1 MRDRAGF
8 HVGEGR
14 NVDYFRLTAWLITE
28 KNKPTENK
36 SVQDYEEKKEKA
48 ADRAAA
54 VVKAGRDIGQCP
66 PVVDPKRK
74 ANAELDFRFFCDTY
88 LPMTFN
94 LPWSADHL
102 KIIGKIET
110 AVLEGGLSAMATPRG
125 FGKSCLAETACLWAV
140 LHGHRNFVCL
150 IGSDEGHARSM
161 LDSIKME
168 LDGNDLLLE
177 DYPESCYPI
186 RCLEGIAN
194 RCNGQLS
201 EEKRTHISWTT
212 TEIVLPM
219 IEESPAAGGIIKVA
233 GLTGRIRGLKFKR
246 PDGQTVRPS
255 LVVLDDPQTDES
267 ARSPM
272 QCATRESILAGAIL
286 GLAGPGQKISGIM
299 PCTVIRPD
307 DMADRILDLDK
318 HPEWQG
324 ERMKM
329 VYEFPTNE
337 KLWNEYA
344 DIRAESLRIGNGGK
358 EATELYLSNREAMDA
373 GAVVAWQERYN
384 LDEIS
389 ALQHAM
395 NLLQQDKTA
404 FYSEYQN
411 EPLPE
416 DEILQGDL
424 DPEKI
429 AAKINGRQRGSVP
442 LAATRLTAFID
453 IQQNILFYVVCA
465 WEEDFTGYVIDYGA
479 WPDQQRNRFWLTDL
493 TKTLS
498 SEIPGTGLEGSIYGG
513 LDKLTQQIIGR
524 EWPRED
530 GVHLRIERCLI
541 DANWGSSTD
550 VVYQF
555 CRESK
560 FAAIMM
566 PSHGKY
572 VGASGRSFSEY
583 RKKQGDRLGFNW
595 RIPAGSRREVRYALY
610 DTNHWKTFVHQRLAI
625 AQGDRGCLSIY
636 GSNPDRHRLLAEH
649 LVAEYPVR
657 TEARGRIVDEWK
669 LKATRPENHWLD
681 CLVGAA
687 VAASILGVSLPGTPQ
702 MKPET
707 KRRTIKLSDLQRA
720 KR

>member
-28 KNKPTENK
+28 KNKPTEKK

-66 PVVDPKRK
+66 PVVDPERK
-74 ANAELDFRFFCDTY
+74 AKAELDFRFFCDTY

-168 LDGNDLLLE
+168 LDGNDLLLD

-186 RCLEGIAN
+186 RCLEGISN
-194 RCNGQLS
+194 RCNGQLAHGI
-201 EEKRTHISWTT
+201 RTHISWTT

-219 IEESPAAGGIIKVA
+219 IEGSSAAGGIIKVA
-233 GLTGRIRGLKFKR
+233 GLTGRIRGMKFKR
-246 PDGQTVRPS
+246 PDGGTVRPS

-307 DMADRILDLDK
+307 DMADRILDLDR

-324 ERMKM
+324 ERTKM
-329 VYEFPTNE
+329 IYEFPENM
-337 KLWNEYA
+337 KLWEEYA
-344 DIRAESLRIGNGGK
+344 EIRAESFRMGNGGR
-358 EATELYLSNREAMDA
+358 EATEFYRSNREPMDE
-373 GAVVAWQERYN
+373 GSRIAWAERYN
-384 LDEIS
+384 LDELS

-395 NLLQQDKTA
+395 NLLQQDKAA

-429 AAKINGRQRGSVP
+429 ASKINGRQRGSVP

-465 WEEDFTGYVIDYGA
+465 WEEDFTGYLIDYGA

-513 LDKLTQQIIGR
+513 LDRLTKQIVGR
-524 EWPRED
+524 DWPRED

-555 CRESK
+555 CRESS
-560 FAAIMM
+560 FAAILM

-595 RIPAGSRREVRYALY
+595 RIPAGNRREVRYALY

-636 GSNPDRHRLLAEH
+636 GTNPDRHRLLAEH

-669 LKATRPENHWLD
+669 LKPTRPENHWLD